1 MHTSN
6 FENALQMLANPSST
20 PEQRLKA
27 IASFPEHAQ
36 NDKYA
41 KPYIEEIE
49 KKGSP
54 ARHTIKTA
62 QNIIDLVETGKAI
75 TGPWGA
81 ITPQS
86 IQTNEGQ
93 QLITDFA
100 DLVLSRAQLGG
111 GVLHKTRL
119 ALEEL
124 RKPAIWQHPETIK
137 RLAYKIKNDPEIMK
151 EYSKA
156 KASEELIQKW
166 GEKVPADY
174 KPQIEKRAKEIRSGQ
189 KQEFRNK
196 WVEFLESKYP
206 ANKYSGKTIRGKE
219 TGLTA

>member
-1 MHTSN
+1 MAINVLPSKKSWGNILGTGLSEGLSQGIQGLAQAKVNQMHTSN

-36 NDKYA
+36 KAILPNLGAVLQGSQGGQQQGTEEKEVAIKQENQNIKKQAEIDKYA

-75 TGPWGA
+75 TGTWGA
-81 ITPQS
+81 ITHQS

-124 RKPAIWQHPETIK
+124 RKP
-137 RLAYKIKNDPEIMK
+137 
-151 EYSKA
+151 
-156 KASEELIQKW
+156 
-166 GEKVPADY
+166 
-174 KPQIEKRAKEIRSGQ
+174 
-189 KQEFRNK
+189 
-196 WVEFLESKYP
+196 
-206 ANKYSGKTIRGKE
+206 
-219 TGLTA
+219 